1 MPAPLFLHG
10 VRDALIPPLDPAAF
24 REGARTMGPPALAI
38 AAWGVATGVALVG
51 GGLTIPLALVMT
63 FSVFAGSAQLAVLPL
78 LAAGAPLPVVWIT
91 ATLVNLRFV
100 IFAAASRSYFAGLP
114 WKQRLLSGYLNGD
127 VGFALFMQRY
137 GDATERGNSEQW
149 GFFFGGAGLNWVS
162 WQASSVVGILLGG
175 LAPTEWGLGLAAVLA
190 LVAVL
195 TPMVVRLPA
204 VLGVVVAG
212 VLAVLTVRV
221 PLRLGLLMSVLAGVT
236 VAVIAETKL
245 PQRRSAPRIT
255 FLRRTSVVT
264 PPGEEIG
271 S

>member
-1 MPAPLFLHG
+1 MLRTLRAE
-10 VRDALIPPLDPAAF
+10 LIPPIDAKAF
-24 REGARTMGPPALAI
+24 RVGARTMGPPALAI

-78 LAAGAPLPVVWIT
+78 LAAGAPLPVVWVT

-100 IFAAASRSYFAGLP
+100 IFAAASRSYFASLP
-114 WKQRLLSGYLNGD
+114 WKQRLFSSYLNGD
-127 VGFALFMQRY
+127 IGFALFMQRY
-137 GDATERGNSEQW
+137 GGSTERGNPEQW
-149 GFFFGGAGLNWVS
+149 GFFYGGAMLNWVS

-204 VLGVVVAG
+204 VLGVVVTGA
-212 VLAVLTVRV
+212 LAVATVRV

-236 VAVIAETKL
+236 VAVIAESKL
-245 PQRRSAPRIT
+245 PTRDVGARSGRIT
-255 FLRRTSVVT
+255 FLRRTGVVA

>member
-1 MPAPLFLHG
+1 MLRTLRAE
-10 VRDALIPPLDPAAF
+10 LIPPIDADAF
-24 REGARTMGPPALAI
+24 RDGTRTMGPPALAI

-51 GGLTIPLALVMT
+51 GGLTIPMALVMT

-78 LAAGAPLPVVWIT
+78 LVAGAPLPVVWVT
-91 ATLVNLRFV
+91 AMLVNMRFV
-100 IFAAASRSYFAGLP
+100 IFAAASRSFFATLP
-114 WKQRLLSGYLNGD
+114 WKQRLLSSYLNGD

-137 GDATERGNSEQW
+137 GDATQRGNPEQW
-149 GFFFGGAGLNWVS
+149 GFFFGCASLNWFS

-175 LAPTEWGLGLAAVLA
+175 LAPTQWGLGLAAVLA

-195 TPMVVRLPA
+195 APMVVRLPA
-204 VLGVVVAG
+204 VSGVVVTA
-212 VLAVLTVRV
+212 VLAVATVRV

-236 VAVIAETKL
+236 VAVLVESKV
-245 PQRRSAPRIT
+245 PQRAERASRRRIS
-255 FLRRTSVVT
+255 FLRRAAIVT